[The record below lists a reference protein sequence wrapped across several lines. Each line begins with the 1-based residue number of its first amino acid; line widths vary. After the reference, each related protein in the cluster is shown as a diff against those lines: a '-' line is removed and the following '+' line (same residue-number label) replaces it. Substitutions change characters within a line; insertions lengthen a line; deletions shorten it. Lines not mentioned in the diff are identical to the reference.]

1 MSNIKVGDRLLGA
14 RGNIFRVRS
23 IKNGVVHIKSEESGL
38 TWEISVK
45 EVNNGGLTLIERG
58 EQK

>member
-1 MSNIKVGDRLLGA
+1 MSLNIKVGDRLRGA

-38 TWEISVK
+38 TWELSVK
-45 EVNNGGLTLIERG
+45 EVNNGGLP
-58 EQK
+58 